1 MKPSSYMFRDQIQ
14 ILSGWFKGWNESEQT
29 VALLSLLKR
38 VSGVQAK
45 FLVLCLEQSFADSS
59 DIQVLQEQA
68 NNPVYLS
75 CLSNEP
81 KESVV
86 SQLLSRLP
94 LLKPGNADAKAE
106 YMKLLPKIL
115 ADSIEHG
122 RHLEESRQLLSYSLI
137 HPAISN
143 EERSSLALW
152 LTHLEQRSSALENQQ
167 NGGTHDISPADQTQY
182 GYPADL
188 SYQGNGFHS
197 QKDFQGGR
205 INGWRNQRDSGIV
218 SSWQDLSGGMGGFIP
233 GNHAP
238 VQKTFSGPANMN
250 PSNNQAMGMH
260 QRLRRSNSLT
270 PPTSIPIQ
278 PDWAAQDD
286 VNKSRSGSL
295 QVDHAPLSPQSSVAS
310 SGSAGSGGDNCDEPQ
325 RNTFNE
331 EGSGMK
337 DVPTW
342 LKRPWQHSYSPF
354 FSQHE
359 NRLQS
364 QDVPAWLKSLRLH
377 KYAPLFSQLTY
388 DEMMNLT
395 EEQLEAQGVT
405 KGARH
410 KIVLSIQ
417 KLKERQ
423 TVLQQLEKDI
433 LELGNLRSALLE
445 LKSMLITPIKPYT
458 PLADSPSS
466 ADEGS
471 DEKSPPPSPAATTD
485 GESSTVPIPEGDLPG
500 QFTRVMGKACTQ
512 LLVSRPDDEN
522 VNLYLQLIDKTL
534 IHEAFSNTQ
543 KKRLLSWK
551 QQVQKLLRNFP
562 RRSSMDSGRQPRG
575 WGPQHGNTFPNTYS
589 MFGGVGSFATAGSV
603 AGQRG
608 PRPQFPRRQ
617 SYGGSKVGMMGGG
630 PPANLRTMSNPTDG
644 PYRKQDQMQRAHAT
658 VQRTKSAPV
667 RPSQPSFMFP
677 RQDYS
682 MAADPTEI
690 NNRLES
696 LCLSMTEHA
705 LADGADR
712 TSTF

>member
-94 LLKPGNADAKAE
+94 LLKPGNAEAKAE

-167 NGGTHDISPADQTQY
+167 NGGGGCHGDSISPHGDQTPY
-182 GYPADL
+182 GGGYPADL
-188 SYQGNGFHS
+188 AYHGNNNGFHNG
-197 QKDFQGGR
+197 QKEFQGGR

-286 VNKSRSGSL
+286 ANKGRSGSL

-310 SGSAGSGGDNCDEPQ
+310 SGSAGSGGDACDEPQ

-337 DVPTW
+337 
-342 LKRPWQHSYSPF
+342 
-354 FSQHE
+354 
-359 NRLQS
+359 
-364 QDVPAWLKSLRLH
+364 DVPAWLKSLRLH

-388 DEMMNLT
+388 EEMMNLT
-395 EEQLEAQGVT
+395 EEQLEQQGVT

-466 ADEGS
+466 ADEGGE
-471 DEKSPPPSPAATTD
+471 EKSPPPSPAATTD
-485 GESSTVPIPEGDLPG
+485 GESSTAPIPEGDLPG

-522 VNLYLQLIDKTL
+522 VNLYLQLIEKTL
-534 IHEAFSNTQ
+534 NHEAFTNTQ

-682 MAADPTEI
+682 VAADPTEI

>member
-1 MKPSSYMFRDQIQ
+1 MFRDQIQ

-167 NGGTHDISPADQTQY
+167 NGGTHHDSISPGDQTQY

-188 SYQGNGFHS
+188 SYQGNGFHG

-250 PSNNQAMGMH
+250 PSNNQGRSEGARAMGMH

-337 DVPTW
+337 
-342 LKRPWQHSYSPF
+342 
-354 FSQHE
+354 
-359 NRLQS
+359 
-364 QDVPAWLKSLRLH
+364 DVPAWLKSLRLH

-534 IHEAFSNTQ
+534 IHEAFTNTQ

-575 WGPQHGNTFPNTYS
+575 

-617 SYGGSKVGMMGGG
+617 SYGGTKVGMMGGG

-644 PYRKQDQMQRAHAT
+644 PYRKQDQVVFFLPYGKEMMMQRAHAT

-677 RQDYS
+677 RQGKDHQLL
-682 MAADPTEI
+682 AADPTEI

-705 LADGADR
+705 LAGTRWAV
-712 TSTF
+712 